1 MRHYVDEI
9 TTKGK
14 QNDMADGPLSKY
26 PVTWE
31 LDSILP
37 HPETSEFA
45 ALFGDYKRR
54 LSTLADESDR
64 LPAISA
70 AADHAQAWTKFLSE
84 YAIVEKLANDLA
96 SFAGCHAAADAA
108 NKRFQQ
114 LEGELSALDP
124 LRSKIATNVEF
135 AVKEA
140 KVNSLDEMLATNR
153 ELGEL
158 RFFFDERR
166 RNAAFRLPKAQ
177 EQLANDLAVDSIHA
191 WGRLYDRLSGELKI
205 RVMER
210 GEVIEKSP
218 GQVMFDSPQRAVREN
233 NFFAADKAW
242 ESIQDNCADALNHI
256 AGFRL
261 TKYRHLG
268 LKSHLDAPL
277 RANRMRQETLD
288 AMWSAVTAR
297 KPMLLKYFAKKAE
310 LLGQSQLAWYD
321 QSAPL
326 PLRSQDGTSD
336 ELSYD
341 DACDTVIR
349 TFREFSPDFGGF
361 AEMAI
366 RERWIEVENR
376 PGKRQGGFCTG
387 LPTKQQSRIFMT
399 YTNSADSMSTLA
411 HELGHAYHSHVLWPR
426 PFFLQDYP
434 MNLAETASTF
444 AEAVLGEQQL
454 QSAKTT
460 TDELKLLDN
469 MLSDAVAFMMN
480 IHARFIF
487 ENEFHTERLAGE
499 VPSARLSELM
509 QQAQQEA
516 YLNALSDDGWNPRF
530 WVSKLHFYI
539 SGLPFYNFPY
549 TFGYLLSLGA
559 FSLAKNSSGTAGDFP
574 TRYREL
580 LIATGCMTAEEAVQ
594 QTLGYDL
601 TQPDFWNKSLD
612 VIEQRVARF
621 VHLADEV

>member
-1 MRHYVDEI
+1 MS
-9 TTKGK
+9 
-14 QNDMADGPLSKY
+14 DGCPNVKY

-54 LSTLADESDR
+54 LMTLAEESDR
-64 LPAISA
+64 LPAISS
-70 AADHAQAWTKFLSE
+70 AADHTQGWSKFLSE

-166 RNAAFRLPKAQ
+166 CNAAFRLPKAQ

-310 LLGQSQLAWYD
+310 LLGQKQLAWYD

-326 PLRSQDGTSD
+326 PLRSQDGASD

-487 ENEFHTERLAGE
+487 ENQFHTERLAGE
-499 VPSARLSELM
+499 VPTARLSELM

-516 YLNALSDDGWNPRF
+516 YLNALADDGWNPRF

-601 TQPDFWNKSLD
+601 TLPDFWNKSLD

-621 VHLADEV
+621 VQLADEV